1 MVQHLPNTYEALG
14 LSPSAEKKKKDSK
27 GQYLK
32 IGNCSSQYL
41 CLKIKIIIINLM
53 TLDTYPWT
61 QDVSGILLF
70 NYFIPSVYL
79 KYHYLSSFEY
89 AIIFFISPA

>member
-1 MVQHLPNTYEALG
+1 
-14 LSPSAEKKKKDSK
+14 
-27 GQYLK
+27 
-32 IGNCSSQYL
+32 
-41 CLKIKIIIINLM
+41 M